1 MATAFVL
8 ALRACEPGGWR
19 ASNVGSDRPS
29 TVNEV
34 ITTAEAVTGGP
45 VPRQHTTA
53 AHEPATLWAENT
65 RIQSELGW
73 RPQKA
78 KPSRDHLSC
87 LDRPEQRL
95 VAR

>member
-8 ALRACEPGGWR
+8 ALRACEPGSWR

-29 TVNEV
+29 TVNDV
-34 ITTAEAVTGGP
+34 ITTAEAVTGRP

-53 AHEPATLWAENT
+53 AHEPATRWAEST

-73 RPQKA
+73 AGDPKSQAFLRSSQLPG
-78 KPSRDHLSC
+78 P
-87 LDRPEQRL
+87 P
-95 VAR
+95 